1 MTKRLVTLIEIFVF
15 VGIMTGVA
23 RVVWVTDTA
32 TGLCSMASLENIH
45 VLLDMISDVI
55 PNS

>member
-15 VGIMTGVA
+15 IGIITGVA
-23 RVVWVTDTA
+23 RVVWINDTA
-32 TGLCSMASLENIH
+32 TGLCGMANFESIH
-45 VLLDMISDVI
+45 VLLNMISDVI